1 MKHPVFNI
9 HLFYNLIVCNL
20 LILNLSGIVL
30 AKDTDRPNILFC
42 IADDASYPHMG
53 AYGCTWVKTPG
64 FDRIASEGLLFTRCY
79 TPNAKC
85 APSRACILTGRNSWQ
100 LEEACNH
107 WCFFPTKFKTYAEV
121 LTEAGYHVGKTGKG
135 WAPGIAKDNKG
146 KPRQMTGKPFDKLHK
161 QPPTKAISKNDYA
174 GNFAAFLEDQPADQP
189 FCFWYGSTEP
199 HRGYEYGSGIE
210 KGGKSIEQI
219 DKVPPFW
226 PDNPVTR
233 TDMLDY
239 AFEIE
244 HFDNHLNQM
253 LDLLEEKGQ
262 LDNTLVVVT
271 ADNGMP
277 FPRVKGQ
284 EYEYSNHLPL
294 AIMWPAGN
302 KKPGR
307 KIEDFVSFIDFAPTF
322 LDVANVD
329 GTKLGMQPIT
339 GTSLLPI
346 FKSEKSGQVVPDR
359 DFVLIGKE
367 RHDIGRPNDEGYPIR
382 GIVRGDF
389 LYLKNFM
396 PDRWPAGNPE
406 TGYLNCD
413 GSPTKSDL
421 LGLRTQPD
429 LAYYWEIS
437 FGKRPAEEFYNIRQ
451 DPYCLTNLAESETYQ
466 KQMDQLRTEMTNR
479 LTEQQDPRILG
490 KGEVFD
496 QYPYANAGERG
507 FYERY
512 MGGEK
517 IKAGWV
523 NPSDF
528 EPAPLD

>member
-1 MKHPVFNI
+1 MIKSSNSNRI
-9 HLFYNLIVCNL
+9 LYILIFCSVL
-20 LILNLSGIVL
+20 LLNLSGDVL
-30 AKDTDRPNILFC
+30 AKNTDRPNILFC
-42 IADDASYPHMG
+42 IADDASFAHMG
-53 AYGCTWVKTPG
+53 AYGCSWVKTPG
-64 FDRIASEGLLFTRCY
+64 FDRVANEGLLFTRCY

-107 WCFFPTKFKTYAEV
+107 WCFFPAKFKTYAEV
-121 LTEAGYHVGKTGKG
+121 LAEQGYHVGKTGKG
-135 WAPGIAKDNKG
+135 WAPGIAKDSND
-146 KPRQMTGKPFDKLHK
+146 KPRLMTGQSYDKLRK
-161 QPPTKAISKNDYA
+161 QPSTKAISNNDYA

-199 HRGYEYGSGIE
+199 HRGYEYGSGIK
-210 KGGKSIEQI
+210 KGGKSIDQI
-219 DKVPPFW
+219 DVVPPFW
-226 PDNPVTR
+226 PDNSVTR

-244 HFDNHLNQM
+244 HFDNHLAQM
-253 LDLLEEKGQ
+253 LDLLEQKGQ
-262 LDNTLVVVT
+262 LENTLVVVT

-294 AIMWPAGN
+294 AIMWPAGIKN
-302 KKPGR
+302 PGR
-307 KIEDFVSFIDFAPTF
+307 KIEDFVSFIDFVPTF
-322 LDVANVD
+322 LEVAEVE
-329 GTKLGMQPIT
+329 GTNQGMQPIT
-339 GTSLLPI
+339 GTSLLTI
-346 FKSEKSGQVVPDR
+346 FNSEKSGQVIPER

-367 RHDIGRPNDEGYPIR
+367 RHDIGRPEDAGYPIR
-382 GIVRGDF
+382 GIVQGDY
-389 LYLKNFM
+389 LYLKNFK

-413 GSPTKSDL
+413 GSPTKTDL
-421 LGLRTQPD
+421 LSLRTQPD

-437 FGKRPAEEFYNIRQ
+437 FGKRPAEEFYNIKQ
-451 DPYCLTNLAESETYQ
+451 DPYCLTNLAETPQHQ
-466 KQMDQLRTEMTNR
+466 KQMAALRTEMTKR

-490 KGEVFD
+490 DGDLFD
-496 QYPYANAGERG
+496 QYPYANKTERG

-512 MGGEK
+512 MNGEK

>member
-1 MKHPVFNI
+1 MIRSSFSI
-9 HLFYNLIVCNL
+9 HLFYNLIVHAL
-20 LILNLSGIVL
+20 LLLNLSGEVL
-30 AKDTDRPNILFC
+30 AKNTDRPNILFC

-53 AYGCTWVKTPG
+53 AYGCPWVKTPG
-64 FDRIASEGLLFTRCY
+64 FDRVANEGLLFTRCY

-107 WCFFPTKFKTYAEV
+107 WCFFPPKFKTYAEV
-121 LTEAGYHVGKTGKG
+121 LSEQGYHVGKTGKG
-135 WAPGIAKDNKG
+135 WAPGVANDSKG
-146 KPRQMTGKPFDKLHK
+146 KPRQMTGKSYDKLHK
-161 QPPTKAISKNDYA
+161 QPPTKAISNNDYA
-174 GNFAAFLEDQPADQP
+174 GNFAAFLQDQPADQP

-199 HRGYEYGSGIE
+199 HRGYEYGSGI
-210 KGGKSIEQI
+210 KTGGKSIEQI
-219 DKVPPFW
+219 DVVPPFW

-244 HFDNHLNQM
+244 HFDNHLAQM
-253 LDLLEEKGQ
+253 LDLLEQNGQ
-262 LDNTLVVVT
+262 LENTLVVVT

-294 AIMWPAGN
+294 AIMWPAGIKN
-302 KKPGR
+302 PGR

-322 LDVANVD
+322 LEVANFD
-329 GTKLGMQPIT
+329 GTTQGLQPIT
-339 GTSLLPI
+339 GSSLLPI
-346 FKSEKSGQVVPDR
+346 FNAEKSGQVIPER
-359 DFVLIGKE
+359 DYVLIGKE
-367 RHDIGRPNDEGYPIR
+367 RHDIGRPDDGGYPIR
-382 GIVRGDF
+382 GIVRGDY
-389 LYLKNFM
+389 LYLKNFK

-413 GSPTKSDL
+413 GSPTKTDL

-437 FGKRPAEEFYNIRQ
+437 FGKRPSEEFYNIQQ
-451 DPYCLTNLAESETYQ
+451 DPYCLTNLAEAPQYQ
-466 KQMDQLRTEMTNR
+466 KQMVELRSEMTQR

-490 KGEVFD
+490 NGDLFD
-496 QYPYANAGERG
+496 QYPYANKAERG

-512 MGGEK
+512 MNGEK